1 MVKVFTY
8 GTLRPSL
15 YPRAVK
21 NFNLTPKGKATL
33 RGPFQ
38 MLHLGGFPG
47 LIFDYR
53 LPTIT
58 IVGEVVEVEDLRRL
72 DMYEGYT
79 GTDSGLYNRKEVS
92 VKFNDGTTAQCWV
105 YTFNCDPRFH
115 DPIDPAG
122 AKAEVVVSGDWE
134 KR

>member
-1 MVKVFTY
+1 LVAVFAY

-15 YPRAVK
+15 YPRAVV
-21 NFNLTPKGKATL
+21 NFNLTPKGRATL

-47 LIFDYR
+47 LIHDYR
-53 LPTIT
+53 LPVSTI
-58 IVGEVVEVEDLRRL
+58 IGEVVEVENLIRL
-72 DMYEGYT
+72 DGYEGYT
-79 GTDSGLYNRKEVS
+79 GGDGGLYNRKEVVAKFDDGSS
-92 VKFNDGTTAQCWV
+92 VHCWV

-115 DPIDPAG
+115 DPIDPTG
-122 AKAEVVVSGDWE
+122 PKAKVVASGDWG